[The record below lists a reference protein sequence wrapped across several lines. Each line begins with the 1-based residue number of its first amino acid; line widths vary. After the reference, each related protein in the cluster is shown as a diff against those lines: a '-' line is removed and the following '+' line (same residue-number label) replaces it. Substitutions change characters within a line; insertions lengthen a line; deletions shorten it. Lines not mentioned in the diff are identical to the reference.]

1 MGFYQEYQQFSE
13 EKFRTM
19 AVSKEQSAKILAL
32 FLALFQDILIK
43 TGRRNTKRFQ
53 RRQTAQRIWDF
64 GKFLWQNF

>member
-19 AVSKEQSAKILAL
+19 TVSKEQSAKILAL
-32 FLALFQDILIK
+32 FQDMLIK